1 MPKCHTCKGQYGGEE
16 LFKSINDD
24 GELHCAGCLEKK
36 RRKPMSEKKG
46 KPVVSLQV
54 YEHGQTEDGE
64 DNYLIEASVKLGG
77 LNVSFERTT
86 DDIRRYFTERK
97 DRDLNAINKELEAL
111 ENKKKRH
118 LKSVDKE

>member
-1 MPKCHTCKGQYGGEE
+1 
-16 LFKSINDD
+16 
-24 GELHCAGCLEKK
+24 
-36 RRKPMSEKKG
+36 MSEKKG